1 MATPSHYPNE
11 TNTAPLTMSRPIYHR
26 WPHHLYPWVLAG
38 ASFVVHAVA
47 WIQCCGTPGGSFCR
61 LHSPPPVPQG
71 RHRKSSLWAPRG
83 SVSRHP
89 SFFEWLPLFLS
100 CLGRRHDCDGQ
111 PGIMGD
117 TVNIA
122 QVSNHL
128 NLQTEENV
136 IRWLTFPNVRENF
149 IVHSHFI
156 IMFY

>member
-1 MATPSHYPNE
+1 MAF
-11 TNTAPLTMSRPIYHR
+11 A
-26 WPHHLYPWVLAG
+26 
-38 ASFVVHAVA
+38 VVVYDHVSAHTSSMTTSSISVG
-47 WIQCCGTPGGSFCR
+47 IGGRIFCR
-61 LHSPPPVPQG
+61 ALCSTDLILWNSGRKFLSTASPHLVVPQG

-89 SFFEWLPLFLS
+89 LFSEWLPLLLS

-117 TVNIA
+117 IVNIA

-136 IRWLTFPNVRENF
+136 IRWLKFPNVGENF